1 MLLLAAACGLAV
13 FLEPRPSGSGAVP
26 TPRSAYLHVPF
37 CRHRCG
43 YCNFAVVAG
52 RDDLAPAYLRALG
65 VELAQLGTPRP
76 VETLY
81 LGGGT
86 PTRLALPLLDELL
99 TLARTWFPALWGV
112 EPEFT
117 VEANPGD
124 LSAEAIGLLADHGV
138 TRLSLGVQ
146 SLNPAKLAHLERDHT
161 PDDVHRVVRAAQNAG
176 LHVAID
182 LIFAAPGETVDAW
195 RADLEAAIA
204 LGPTHASTYGLTYE
218 KGTSF
223 WSRRSRGDLAELG
236 DDLQRSM
243 YELAIDRLAESG
255 FEHYEVSNFAQP
267 GRRSRH
273 NESYWTGR
281 EWFAAGPGAAR
292 YVDGVRE
299 TNHRSTTTW
308 IRRLETG
315 ESPVAEREELTPDE
329 KARERLVFG
338 LRRLEGVRRKDFA
351 TQTGYEIDS
360 LAGKEIERFASL
372 GFLSSDAEGVRLTRA
387 GLMVSDAIWPELL

>member
-1 MLLLAAACGLAV
+1 MT
-13 FLEPRPSGSGAVP
+13 P
-26 TPRSAYLHVPF
+26 PRSAYLHVPF

-65 VELAQLGTPRP
+65 VELAQLDTPRP

-86 PTRLALPLLDELL
+86 PTRLVLPLLDELL
-99 TLARTWFPALWGV
+99 TLARKWFPAVEGA

-124 LSAEAIGLLADHGV
+124 LSAEAIALLADRGV

-146 SLNPAKLAHLERDHT
+146 SLNPAKLRHLERDHT
-161 PDDVHRVVRAAQNAG
+161 PEDVHRVVRAAQDAG

-182 LIFAAPGETVDAW
+182 LIFAAPGETLDEW
-195 RADLEAAIA
+195 RADLDAAVA
-204 LGPTHASTYGLTYE
+204 LEPTHASTYGLTYE

-223 WSRRSRGDLAELG
+223 WSRRSHGDLAEL
-236 DDLQRSM
+236 DDELQRSM
-243 YELAIDRLAESG
+243 YELAIDRLAERG
-255 FEHYEVSNFAQP
+255 FTHYEVSNFARP

-273 NESYWTGR
+273 NEAYWTGR
-281 EWFAAGPGAAR
+281 EWYAAGPSAAR

-308 IRRLETG
+308 MRRLEAG
-315 ESPVAEREELTPDE
+315 ESPVAEREQLTPEE

-338 LRRLEGVRRKDFA
+338 LRRLEGVRRQDFA
-351 TQTGYEIDS
+351 TQTGYQVEQ
-360 LAGKEIERFASL
+360 LAGKEIERFTSL
-372 GFLSSDAEGVRLTRA
+372 GLLSSDDECVRLTRA
-387 GLMVSDAIWPELL
+387 GLLVSDAIWPELL

>member
-1 MLLLAAACGLAV
+1 MT
-13 FLEPRPSGSGAVP
+13 P
-26 TPRSAYLHVPF
+26 PRSAYLHVPF

-52 RDDLAPAYLRALG
+52 RDDLAPAYLRSLG

-86 PTRLALPLLDELL
+86 PTRLALSLLDELL
-99 TLARTWFPALWGV
+99 TLARTWFPALEGV

-124 LSAEAIGLLADHGV
+124 LSAEAIGLLATHGV

-146 SLNPAKLAHLERDHT
+146 SLNRAKLAHLERDHT
-161 PDDVHRVVRAAQNAG
+161 PDDVHRVVRAAQDAG

-182 LIFAAPGETVDAW
+182 LIFAAPGETLDAW

-223 WSRRSRGDLAELG
+223 WSRRSRGDLAELE
-236 DDLQRSM
+236 DELQRSM

-315 ESPVAEREELTPDE
+315 ESPVAEREELTPEE

-351 TQTGYEIDS
+351 RQTGYEIDA

-372 GFLSSDAEGVRLTRA
+372 GFLSSDDEGVRLTRA

>member
-1 MLLLAAACGLAV
+1 MSV
-13 FLEPRPSGSGAVP
+13 
-26 TPRSAYLHVPF
+26 PRSAYLHVPF

-65 VELAQLGTPRP
+65 RELSQLGAPRP

-86 PTRLALPLLDELL
+86 PTRLATPLLEELL
-99 TLARTWFPALWGV
+99 TLARQWFPVLEGV

-124 LSAEAIGLLADHGV
+124 LSAEAIRLLADHGV

-146 SLNPAKLAHLERDHT
+146 SLNAAKLAHLERDHT
-161 PDDVHRVVRAAQNAG
+161 PEDVHRVVRAAQDAG
-176 LHVAID
+176 LHVAVD
-182 LIFAAPGETVDAW
+182 LIFAAPGETLEEW
-195 RADLEAAIA
+195 RADIDAAVE

-223 WSRRSRGDLAELG
+223 WSRLSHGDLAEL
-236 DDLQRSM
+236 DDELQRSM

-273 NESYWTGR
+273 NEAYWTGK

-292 YVDGVRE
+292 YVGGVRE

-308 IRRLETG
+308 IRRLEAG
-315 ESPVAEREELTPDE
+315 ESPIAEREELTPEE

-338 LRRLEGVRRKDFA
+338 LRRLEGVRRKDFG
-351 TQTGYEIDS
+351 TQTGYEIDA
-360 LAGKEIERFASL
+360 LAGKEIEKFTSL
-372 GFLSSDAEGVRLTRA
+372 GLLSSDGDRVRLTRA
-387 GLMVSDAIWPELL
+387 GLLVSDAIWPELL

>member
-1 MLLLAAACGLAV
+1 
-13 FLEPRPSGSGAVP
+13 
-26 TPRSAYLHVPF
+26 
-37 CRHRCG
+37 
-43 YCNFAVVAG
+43 
-52 RDDLAPAYLRALG
+52 LAPAYLRALG

-86 PTRLALPLLDELL
+86 PTRLALPQLDELL
-99 TLARTWFPALWGV
+99 TLARKWFPVLEGV
-112 EPEFT
+112 VPEFT

-124 LSAEAIGLLADHGV
+124 LSAEAIGLLAEHGV

-161 PDDVHRVVRAAQNAG
+161 PEDVHRVVRAAQDAG

-182 LIFAAPGETVDAW
+182 LIFAAPGETLDAW
-195 RADLEAAIA
+195 RADLEAAIS
-204 LGPTHASTYGLTYE
+204 LKPTHASTYGLTYE

-223 WSRRSRGDLAELG
+223 WSRRSRGDLAELE
-236 DDLQRSM
+236 DELQRSM
-243 YELAIDRLAESG
+243 YELAIDRLAESC

-281 EWFAAGPGAAR
+281 EWFAVGPGAAR

-308 IRRLETG
+308 IRRLEAG
-315 ESPVAEREELTPDE
+315 ESPVAEREELTPEE

-338 LRRLEGVRRKDFA
+338 LRRLEGVRRKEFA
-351 TQTGYEIDS
+351 TQTGYEIDA
-360 LAGKEIERFASL
+360 LAGKEIERYASL

>member
-1 MLLLAAACGLAV
+1 MT
-13 FLEPRPSGSGAVP
+13 P
-26 TPRSAYLHVPF
+26 PRSAYLHVPF

-65 VELAQLGTPRP
+65 VELAQLDTPRP

-86 PTRLALPLLDELL
+86 PTRLVLPLLDELL
-99 TLARTWFPALWGV
+99 TLARKWFPAVEGA

-124 LSAEAIGLLADHGV
+124 LSAEAIALLADRGV

-146 SLNPAKLAHLERDHT
+146 SLNPAKLRHLERDHT
-161 PDDVHRVVRAAQNAG
+161 PEDVHRVVRAAQDAG

-182 LIFAAPGETVDAW
+182 LIFAAPGETLDEW
-195 RADLEAAIA
+195 RADLDAAVA
-204 LGPTHASTYGLTYE
+204 LEPTHASTYGLTYE

-223 WSRRSRGDLAELG
+223 WSRRSHGDLAEL
-236 DDLQRSM
+236 DDELQRSM
-243 YELAIDRLAESG
+243 YELAIDRLAERG
-255 FEHYEVSNFAQP
+255 FTHYEVSNFARP
-267 GRRSRH
+267 GHRSRH
-273 NESYWTGR
+273 NEAYWTGR
-281 EWFAAGPGAAR
+281 EWFAAGPSAAR

-308 IRRLETG
+308 MRRLEAG
-315 ESPVAEREELTPDE
+315 ESPVAEREQLTPEE

-338 LRRLEGVRRKDFA
+338 LRRLEGVRRQDFA
-351 TQTGYEIDS
+351 TQTGYQVEQ
-360 LAGKEIERFASL
+360 LAGKEIERFTSL
-372 GFLSSDAEGVRLTRA
+372 GLLSSDDECVRLTRA
-387 GLMVSDAIWPELL
+387 GLLVSDAIWPELL

>member
-1 MLLLAAACGLAV
+1 M
-13 FLEPRPSGSGAVP
+13 S

-52 RDDLAPAYLRALG
+52 RDDLAPKYLRALG

-86 PTRLALPLLDELL
+86 PTRLALPLLDGLL
-99 TLARTWFPALWGV
+99 TLARKWFPVVDGV

-124 LSAEAIGLLADHGV
+124 LSAEAIRLLAAHGV

-161 PDDVHRVVRAAQNAG
+161 PDDVHRVVRAAQDAG
-176 LHVAID
+176 LYVAID
-182 LIFAAPGETVDAW
+182 LIFAAPGETLDAW
-195 RADLEAAIA
+195 RDDLDAAIA

-236 DDLQRSM
+236 DGLQRSM

-292 YVDGVRE
+292 FIDGVRE

-315 ESPVAEREELTPDE
+315 ESPVAEREELTPEE

-351 TQTGYEIDS
+351 TQTGYEIDA
-360 LAGKEIERFASL
+360 LAGKEIERFGSL

>member
-1 MLLLAAACGLAV
+1 MT
-13 FLEPRPSGSGAVP
+13 P
-26 TPRSAYLHVPF
+26 PRSAYLHVPF

-65 VELAQLGTPRP
+65 VELAQLDTPRP

-86 PTRLALPLLDELL
+86 PTRLVLPLLDELL
-99 TLARTWFPALWGV
+99 TLARKWFPAVEGA

-124 LSAEAIGLLADHGV
+124 LSAEAIALLADRGV

-146 SLNPAKLAHLERDHT
+146 SLNPAKLRHLERDHT
-161 PDDVHRVVRAAQNAG
+161 PEDVHRVVRAAQDAG

-182 LIFAAPGETVDAW
+182 LIFAAPGETLDEW
-195 RADLEAAIA
+195 RADLDAAVA
-204 LGPTHASTYGLTYE
+204 LEPTHASTYGLTYE

-223 WSRRSRGDLAELG
+223 WSRRSHGDLAEL
-236 DDLQRSM
+236 DDELQRSM
-243 YELAIDRLAESG
+243 YELAIDRLAERG
-255 FEHYEVSNFAQP
+255 FTHYEVSNFARP

-273 NESYWTGR
+273 NEAYWTGR
-281 EWFAAGPGAAR
+281 EWFAAGPSAAR

-308 IRRLETG
+308 MRRLEAG
-315 ESPVAEREELTPDE
+315 ESPVAEREQLTPEE

-338 LRRLEGVRRKDFA
+338 LRRLEGVRRQDFA
-351 TQTGYEIDS
+351 TQTGYQVEQ
-360 LAGKEIERFASL
+360 LAGKEIERFTSL
-372 GFLSSDAEGVRLTRA
+372 GLLSSDDECVRLTRA
-387 GLMVSDAIWPELL
+387 GLLVSDAIWPELL

>member
-1 MLLLAAACGLAV
+1 M
-13 FLEPRPSGSGAVP
+13 S

-52 RDDLAPAYLRALG
+52 RDDLAPKYLRALG
-65 VELAQLGTPRP
+65 VELAQLGTPCP

-86 PTRLALPLLDELL
+86 PTRLALPLLDRLL
-99 TLARTWFPALWGV
+99 TLARKWFPVVEGV

-124 LSAEAIGLLADHGV
+124 LSAEAIRLLAAHGV

-161 PDDVHRVVRAAQNAG
+161 PDDVHRVVRAAQDAG

-182 LIFAAPGETVDAW
+182 LIFAAPGETLDAW
-195 RADLEAAIA
+195 RDDLDAAIA

-236 DDLQRSM
+236 DGLQRSM

-292 YVDGVRE
+292 FIDGVRE

-315 ESPVAEREELTPDE
+315 ESPVAEREDLTPEE

-351 TQTGYEIDS
+351 TQTGYEIDA
-360 LAGKEIERFASL
+360 LAGKEIERFVSL
-372 GFLSSDAEGVRLTRA
+372 GLLSSDAEGVRLTRA

>member
-1 MLLLAAACGLAV
+1 M
-13 FLEPRPSGSGAVP
+13 P

-65 VELAQLGTPRP
+65 VELAQLDTPRP

-99 TLARTWFPALWGV
+99 TLARTWFPALDGV

-117 VEANPGD
+117 VEANPVD
-124 LSAEAIGLLADHGV
+124 LSAEAIGLLAEHGV

-161 PDDVHRVVRAAQNAG
+161 PDDVHRVVKAAQDAG

-182 LIFAAPGETVDAW
+182 LIFAAPGETLDAW
-195 RADLEAAIA
+195 SADLEAAIS

-223 WSRRSRGDLAELG
+223 WSRRSRGDLAEL
-236 DDLQRSM
+236 DDELQRSM

-267 GRRSRH
+267 GRRSLH

-308 IRRLETG
+308 IRRLESG
-315 ESPVAEREELTPDE
+315 ESPVAEREELTSEE

-338 LRRLEGVRRKDFA
+338 LRRLEGVRRRDFA
-351 TQTGYEIDS
+351 TQTGYEIDA
-360 LAGKEIERFASL
+360 LAGKEIEKFASL
-372 GFLSSDAEGVRLTRA
+372 GFLSSDGDRVQLTRA
-387 GLMVSDAIWPELL
+387 GVMVSDAIWPDLL

>member
-1 MLLLAAACGLAV
+1 M
-13 FLEPRPSGSGAVP
+13 SH
-26 TPRSAYLHVPF
+26 PRSAYLHVPF

-65 VELAQLGTPRP
+65 VELAQFGTPRP

-86 PTRLALPLLDELL
+86 PTRLTPPLLNELL
-99 TLARTWFPALWGV
+99 TLARTWFPALDGV

-124 LSAEAIGLLADHGV
+124 LSTESIRLLAEHGV

-146 SLNPAKLAHLERDHT
+146 SLNSAKLAHLERDHT
-161 PDDVHRVVRAAQNAG
+161 PDEVHRVVQAAQDMG

-182 LIFAAPGETVDAW
+182 LIFAAPGETLAEW
-195 RADLEAAIA
+195 RADLEDAIA
-204 LGPTHASTYGLTYE
+204 LGPTHVSTYGLTYE

-236 DDLQRSM
+236 DEVQRSM
-243 YELAIDRLAESG
+243 YELAIDRLALSG

-308 IRRLETG
+308 IRRLEAG
-315 ESPVAEREELTPDE
+315 ESTVAEREELTLEE

-338 LRRLEGVRRKDFA
+338 LRRLEGVSRSDFA
-351 TQTGYEIDS
+351 SQTGYEIDA
-360 LAGKEIERFASL
+360 LAGKEIERFVSL
-372 GFLSSDAEGVRLTRA
+372 GLLSSDGDRVRLTRA
-387 GLMVSDAIWPELL
+387 GLMVSDALWPELL

>member
-1 MLLLAAACGLAV
+1 M
-13 FLEPRPSGSGAVP
+13 PQ
-26 TPRSAYLHVPF
+26 PRSAYLHVPF

-65 VELAQLGTPRP
+65 IELAQLGAPRP

-99 TLARTWFPALWGV
+99 TLARAWFPAVEGFPALDGA

-124 LSAEAIGLLADHGV
+124 LSVETIGLLAQHGV

-146 SLNPAKLAHLERDHT
+146 SLHPAKLAHLERDHT
-161 PDDVHRVVRAAQNAG
+161 PADVHRVVRAAQDAG

-182 LIFAAPGETVDAW
+182 LIFAAPGETLGAW
-195 RADLEAAIA
+195 RADLDAAIA
-204 LGPTHASTYGLTYE
+204 LRPTHASTYGLTYE

-223 WSRRSRGDLAELG
+223 WSRRSRGDLAEL
-236 DDLQRSM
+236 DDELQRSM
-243 YELAIDRLAESG
+243 YELAIDRLAEGG
-255 FEHYEVSNFAQP
+255 FEHYEVSNFALP

-273 NESYWTGR
+273 NEAYWTGR
-281 EWFAAGPGAAR
+281 EWYAAGPGAAR
-292 YVDGVRE
+292 YIDSVRE

-308 IRRLETG
+308 MRRLEGG
-315 ESPVAEREELTPDE
+315 ESPVAEREVLSPEE

-338 LRRLEGVRRKDFA
+338 LRRLEGVRREEFA
-351 TQTGYEIDS
+351 SQTGYAIDA
-360 LAGKEIERFASL
+360 LAGKEIERFTSL

>member
-1 MLLLAAACGLAV
+1 
-13 FLEPRPSGSGAVP
+13 VP

-99 TLARTWFPALWGV
+99 TLARTWFPVLEGV

-124 LSAEAIGLLADHGV
+124 LSAEAIGLLATHGV

-161 PDDVHRVVRAAQNAG
+161 PDDVHRVVRAAQDVG

-182 LIFAAPGETVDAW
+182 LIFAAPGETLDAW
-195 RADLEAAIA
+195 RDDLDAAIS

-236 DDLQRSM
+236 DELQRSM
-243 YELAIDRLAESG
+243 YELAIDRLAERG

-292 YVDGVRE
+292 YIDGVRE

-308 IRRLETG
+308 IRRLEIG
-315 ESPVAEREELTPDE
+315 ASPVAEREELTPEE

-338 LRRLEGVRRKDFA
+338 LRRLEGVRREDFA
-351 TQTGYEIDS
+351 AQTGYEIDA

>member
-1 MLLLAAACGLAV
+1 M
-13 FLEPRPSGSGAVP
+13 
-26 TPRSAYLHVPF
+26 PF
-37 CRHRCG
+37 CRRRCG

-52 RDDLAPAYLRALG
+52 RDDLAPAYLRALAT
-65 VELAQLGTPRP
+65 ELSQLATPRP

-86 PTRLALPLLDELL
+86 PTRLAPPQLEELL
-99 TLARTWFPALWGV
+99 TLAREWFPALEGAR
-112 EPEFT
+112 PEFT

-124 LSAEAIGLLADHGV
+124 LSRDAVRLLADHGV

-146 SLNPAKLAHLERDHT
+146 SLDAAKLRLLERDHT
-161 PDDVHRVVRAAQNAG
+161 PDDVQRVVQAAQDAG

-182 LIFAAPGETVDAW
+182 LIFAAPGETLSDW
-195 RADLEAAIA
+195 DADLDAALE

-218 KGTSF
+218 KGTTF
-223 WSRRSRGDLAELG
+223 WSRRSRGDLVELG
-236 DDLQRSM
+236 DELQRSM
-243 YELAIDRLAESG
+243 YELAIERLAAAG
-255 FEHYEVSNFAQP
+255 LEHYEVSNFAGP

-273 NESYWTGR
+273 NEAYWTGR

-308 IRRLETG
+308 MRRLEAG
-315 ESPVAEREELTPDE
+315 ESPVAEREELSSEE

-338 LRRLEGVRRKDFA
+338 LRRLEGVQREGFA
-351 TQTGYEIDS
+351 AETGYTIET
-360 LAGKEIERFASL
+360 LAGAAIERFVSL
-372 GFLSSDAEGVRLTRA
+372 GLLSSDELGVRLTRD
-387 GLMVSDAIWPELL
+387 GLLVSDAMWPELL